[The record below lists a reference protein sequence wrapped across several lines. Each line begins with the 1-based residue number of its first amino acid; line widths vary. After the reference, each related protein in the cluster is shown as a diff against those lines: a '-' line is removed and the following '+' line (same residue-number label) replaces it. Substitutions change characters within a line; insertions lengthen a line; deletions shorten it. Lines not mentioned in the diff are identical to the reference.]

1 MSEIFQPEVDRRT
14 LLRRAAAVG
23 FLAAPAVGLLSA
35 CVSSDDDSDT
45 STTGG
50 GAKSADNPLGIDA
63 SKPVEI
69 VIFNGG
75 LGTAYATDVDT
86 PLFTKKWPNAKI
98 TYSATEQIA
107 TVVQPRINA
116 GDAPDMINNS
126 GSNLMD
132 MGAIVKA
139 GQAAD
144 LTDLFA
150 APSLDVAGKTV
161 GETLVPGAIEQGT
174 YDTDAGRKPFAVNY
188 SFTVFCLWYNKK
200 LFDKNSWTVPTT
212 WADFTALCDKIKAA
226 GITPFGYAGANAS
239 YYMVR
244 ALLTSAAKIG
254 TEQVLKDIDNL
265 KPGAWQNP
273 AIMQAAQAWGE
284 IGNKYIN
291 KSFLGLKHTEVQLQ
305 QNQDKVAFYPSGS
318 WLENE
323 QSKDTP
329 PTFEYAAAAYPSVTA
344 SDQLPATAINAAAGE
359 IYFAAAK
366 GKNPQ
371 GGKEYLR
378 TMLSKEAAL
387 GFTKLTKSLTVV
399 SGAADGVTISPGLTS
414 ANDILGKA
422 GKDVFMGY
430 LFDTWYKKLDDES
443 RSAVNDL
450 MFKGG
455 DAKKFCDRME
465 AASQAVA
472 KDSSINKNTRA

>member
-1 MSEIFQPEVDRRT
+1 VTDIFPKPELDRRT

-23 FLAAPAVGLLSA
+23 LLATPAVGMLSA
-35 CVSSDDDSDT
+35 CVGSSDEGTQDQA
-45 STTGG
+45 TGT
-50 GAKSADNPLGIDA
+50 KSADNPLGIDPKA
-63 SKPVEI
+63 GVEI

-75 LGTAYATDVDT
+75 LGTDYATKVDT
-86 PLFTKKWPNAKI
+86 PLFNKKWPEAKV
-98 TYSATEQIA
+98 TYSQTEEIS
-107 TVVQPRINA
+107 TVIQPRIN
-116 GDAPDMINNS
+116 GGNPPDMINNS
-126 GSNLMD
+126 GSKLMD
-132 MGAIVKA
+132 FGAIVKA

-150 APSLDVAGKTV
+150 APSLDIQGKTV
-161 GETLVPGAIEQGT
+161 ADTLVPGAIEQGS
-174 YDTDAGRKPFAVNY
+174 YDGKPFAVNY
-188 SFTVFCLWYNKK
+188 SYTVFGLWYNAT
-200 LFDKNSWTVPTT
+200 LFKKNSWTPPTT
-212 WADFTALCDKIKAA
+212 WAEFTALCDKMKAA
-226 GITPFGYAGANAS
+226 GVVPFGYAGANAS

-244 ALLTSAAKIG
+244 AILTSAGKIG

-265 KPGAWQNP
+265 KPGAWTADP
-273 AIMQAAQAWGE
+273 IKQAAQAWGE

-291 KSFLGLKHTEVQLQ
+291 KTFLGLKHTEVQLQ
-305 QNQDKVAFYPSGS
+305 QDQDKVAFYPCGS

-323 QSKDTP
+323 QAKDTP
-329 PTFEYAAAAYPSVTA
+329 PTFEYAVAAYPSVTT

-371 GGKEYLR
+371 GGKEYIR
-378 TMLSKEAAL
+378 GMLSKEAAL

-399 SGAADGVTISPGLTS
+399 AGAADGQTISPGLTS
-414 ANDILGKA
+414 ANDVLGKA

-443 RSAVNDL
+443 RAAVNDL

-455 DAKKFCDRME
+455 DAQKFCDRME

-472 KDSSINKNTRA
+472 KDSSITKFTRS